1 MEKELEAGQVRAIF
15 FPQRK
20 QYRFHRINME
30 YLVSL
35 KAMSRNSI
43 CALLTTG
50 LQGNLRNM
58 GSSHDVLTSLRPQL
72 ENMAGEISRRSLQ
85 LQGEREYPRS
95 TLAQKTSRGYPLH
108 RAEVEVRFA
117 HQKLSESLV
126 LKTTQAHDHLLL
138 VKHMLKD
145 ALRVNHRDYRAHF
158 ELGWAYLFLLDQQ
171 ELAEYHLACAT
182 KVAIEEG
189 NHRFAVF
196 AKRHLADVQY
206 SLGKYEAAMSG
217 SLNILQASGEKDR
230 EYHYE
235 CARYMAAAGD
245 VKEAG
250 ERLVALVAQSPV
262 YYIKAQV
269 EPDFTQHDRINDLLH
284 DLRRLQVRRIQ
295 HDVHI
300 RWQNHELSR
309 LPLPDRI
316 NPNHLFMQTFRQ
328 HVRVM
333 SQLPYGT
340 LACRESQISQLVV
353 HDSQKRIM
361 QEMHRRSRR
370 YENLGELKRQHWSW
384 INKFGGLCIHASVV
398 LLLASL
404 MFFAARYIAA
414 GLGYSALLG
423 ADTLLNRV
431 ILLGL
436 LLMVGGVGLLRF
448 IPPGSRQLLRKQ
460 IELDNTLKLLN
471 APS

>member
-1 MEKELEAGQVRAIF
+1 
-15 FPQRK
+15 
-20 QYRFHRINME
+20 ME

-50 LQGNLRNM
+50 LQGNLRKM
-58 GSSHDVLTSLRPQL
+58 GGNYDVLTSLRPQL
-72 ENMAGEISRRSLQ
+72 EDMAGKISRRGLQ
-85 LQGEREYPRS
+85 LQGKREDLRS
-95 TLAQKTSRGYPLH
+95 TLAQKTGNGYPFY

-126 LKTTQAHDHLLL
+126 LKTTRAHDHLLL
-138 VKHMLKD
+138 VEHMLKD

-158 ELGWAYLFLLDQQ
+158 ELGWVYLFLLDQQ

-206 SLGKYEAAMSG
+206 SLGKYDAAVSG
-217 SLNILQASGEKDR
+217 SLNILQVSGEKDR
-230 EYHYE
+230 EYRYE

-245 VKEAG
+245 VEEAAA
-250 ERLVALVAQSPV
+250 RLAALVAQSPV
-262 YYIKAQV
+262 YYVKAQV

-284 DLRRLQVRRIQ
+284 DLRRLRVRRIQ
-295 HDVHI
+295 HDVHTC
-300 RWQNHELSR
+300 WQNHELSR

-316 NPNHLFMQTFRQ
+316 DPNHLFMQTFRR

-333 SQLPYGT
+333 SQLPYGI
-340 LACRESQISQLVV
+340 LACRERQISQLVV

-370 YENLGELKRQHWSW
+370 YESLGELKHQHWSW
-384 INKFGGLCIHASVV
+384 VNKIGGLCIHASMV

-414 GLGYSALLG
+414 GLGYSALLS
-423 ADTLLNRV
+423 ADTLLNGV

-436 LLMVGGVGLLRF
+436 LLLMGGVGLIQF
-448 IPPGSRQLLRKQ
+448 VPPGSRQLLRKQ

>member
-1 MEKELEAGQVRAIF
+1 
-15 FPQRK
+15 
-20 QYRFHRINME
+20 
-30 YLVSL
+30 
-35 KAMSRNSI
+35 
-43 CALLTTG
+43 
-50 LQGNLRNM
+50 
-58 GSSHDVLTSLRPQL
+58 
-72 ENMAGEISRRSLQ
+72 
-85 LQGEREYPRS
+85 
-95 TLAQKTSRGYPLH
+95 
-108 RAEVEVRFA
+108 
-117 HQKLSESLV
+117 
-126 LKTTQAHDHLLL
+126 
-138 VKHMLKD
+138 
-145 ALRVNHRDYRAHF
+145 
-158 ELGWAYLFLLDQQ
+158 
-171 ELAEYHLACAT
+171 
-182 KVAIEEG
+182 
-189 NHRFAVF
+189 
-196 AKRHLADVQY
+196 
-206 SLGKYEAAMSG
+206 
-217 SLNILQASGEKDR
+217 
-230 EYHYE
+230 
-235 CARYMAAAGD
+235 
-245 VKEAG
+245 
-250 ERLVALVAQSPV
+250 
-262 YYIKAQV
+262 
-269 EPDFTQHDRINDLLH
+269 
-284 DLRRLQVRRIQ
+284 
-295 HDVHI
+295 
-300 RWQNHELSR
+300 
-309 LPLPDRI
+309 

-448 IPPGSRQLLRKQ
+448 IPMVGGVGLLRFIPPGSRQLLRKQ

-471 APS
+471 AQS